1 MVTID
6 RWTRLLS
13 SSAVIASVYTLQPDG
28 GQVNTE
34 NGVLTVETRELI
46 LLNGVLRALEWM
58 MDCSGDQSTQF
69 KESRNEITDMT

>member
-28 GQVNTE
+28 GHVNTE

-46 LLNGVLRALEWM
+46 VLNGVLRALEWM
-58 MDCSGDQSTQF
+58 MACGSDQSTQL

>member
-58 MDCSGDQSTQF
+58 MACGSDQPTQF